1 VTEISPGGGPGRRGP
16 ALRHT
21 SLSAVVPPIL
31 SPSAQETRAT
41 DGPPRSTIGRVD
53 ELTSLGW
60 DHARTA
66 ALPAGTG
73 LARVARV
80 DRGLL
85 TVLTAEGERRV
96 HLSAALRGAG
106 AAVGDWVALRG
117 DLAVEVL
124 PRRTAFVR
132 TAAGRTSAEQ
142 VVAANLD
149 AVLVVDALGGPA
161 RLRRIERY
169 LAVAWGSGATPV
181 VVLTKADLC
190 DDVPAAVAEVADAVL
205 GVEVVAV
212 SAVTG
217 EGIGALAALLG
228 PGRTAAM
235 VGPSGVGKSSL
246 VNALVGEALVA
257 TGEVREA
264 DRRGRHTTTAREL
277 HRLPGGALLVD
288 TPGMRELALAD
299 DEGIDTAYAD
309 VAGLALSCRF
319 RDCAHR
325 TEPGCAVVAAI
336 GEGLL
341 DAGRL
346 AGWRKL
352 QAEAHR
358 QALRSDAR
366 ARAAEHA
373 RVRAQF
379 RAYRAQPNRLR

>member
-1 VTEISPGGGPGRRGP
+1 MSDLP
-16 ALRHT
+16 L
-21 SLSAVVPPIL
+21 
-31 SPSAQETRAT
+31 
-41 DGPPRSTIGRVD
+41 
-53 ELTSLGW
+53 LGW
-60 DHARTA
+60 DDERASH
-66 ALPAGTG
+66 LPAGTEP
-73 LARVARV
+73 ARVARV

-85 TVLTAEGERRV
+85 TVLTADGERRV
-96 HLSAALRGAG
+96 PTSPALHGG
-106 AAVGDWVALRG
+106 TGPAVGDWVALRG
-117 DLAVEVL
+117 DLAVALL

-132 TAAGRTSAEQ
+132 TAAGRTSAAQ

-161 RLRRIERY
+161 RLRRVERY
-169 LAVAWGSGATPV
+169 LAVAWSSGATPV

-190 DDVPAAVAEVADAVL
+190 DDVPAAVAEVAGAVL
-205 GVEVVAV
+205 GVEVVAI

-217 EGIGALAALLG
+217 EGIGALATLLG
-228 PGRTAAM
+228 PGRTAAL

-246 VNALVGEALVA
+246 VNALLGEPVVA
-257 TGEVREA
+257 TGEVRAA

-277 HRLPGGALLVD
+277 HRLPGGGLLVD
-288 TPGMRELALAD
+288 TPGMRELALPG

-309 VAGLALSCRF
+309 VAELATACRF

-325 TEPGCAVVAAI
+325 TEPGCAVQEAL
-336 GEGLL
+336 GDGRL

-346 AGWRKL
+346 SGWRKL

-373 RVRAQF
+373 RVKAQF
-379 RAYRAQPNRLR
+379 RAYRAQPNRSR